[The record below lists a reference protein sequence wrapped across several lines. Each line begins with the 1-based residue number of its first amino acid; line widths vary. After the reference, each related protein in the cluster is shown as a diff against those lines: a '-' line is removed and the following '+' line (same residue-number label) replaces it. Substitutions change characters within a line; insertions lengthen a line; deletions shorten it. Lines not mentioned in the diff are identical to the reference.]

1 MFHLNVPNMTCG
13 HCAATIM
20 KAVSGVDQTA
30 ACEIDLDSKSVTVTS
45 GNNVPPSDFIEELEA
60 AGYMS
65 TLVRPVS

>member
-1 MFHLNVPNMTCG
+1 MFHLNVPDMTCG

-30 ACEIDLDSKSVTVTS
+30 ACEIDLDGKRVKVTS
-45 GNNVPPSDFIEELEA
+45 ANVPPSDFIEALEA

-65 TLVRPVS
+65 TLVRPAG

>member
-13 HCAATIM
+13 HCVATIM

-30 ACEIDLDSKSVTVTS
+30 ACEIDLDAKRVKVDRS
-45 GNNVPPSDFIEELEA
+45 NVPPSDFIEALEA

-65 TLVRPVS
+65 TLVRPAG

>member
-1 MFHLNVPNMTCG
+1 MFQLNVPDMTCG

-20 KAVSGVDQTA
+20 KAVSGIDQGA
-30 ACEIDLDSKSVTVTS
+30 ACEIDLDSKRVKVTS
-45 GNNVPPSDFIEELEA
+45 SSVAPSDIIEALEA